1 MSNHT
6 PEPWQLKDSWE
17 GVIPVDRTGEYD
29 TIFYQVGNYDTPAC
43 SKEDGERIVA
53 CVNACV
59 GMEDPEKEI
68 AILRLKNKTSLANN
82 LCPDCRDK
90 QTFKSCLSCENQK
103 LRSDKQTLVDAL
115 EEAIEGMEDMI
126 GYVPDYFREKWKHDD
141 CIKEAREALASVR
154 EKEEG

>member
-1 MSNHT
+1 MTNHT
-6 PEPWQLKDSWE
+6 PEPWPEPKNKSHPTWRIAGCSDGCHSE
-17 GVIPVDRTGEYD
+17 GIL
-29 TIFYQVGNYDTPAC
+29 NYADYLRA
-43 SKEDGERIVA
+43 RA
-53 CVNACV
+53 CVNACE

-68 AILRLKNKTSLANN
+68 AALRA
-82 LCPDCRDK
+82 D
-90 QTFKSCLSCENQK
+90 NQM
-103 LRSDKQTLVDAL
+103 LVDAL

>member
-1 MSNHT
+1 MTNHT
-6 PEPWQLKDSWE
+6 PEARDISLNLTKTQY
-17 GVIPVDRTGEYD
+17 DRYKVCE
-29 TIFYQVGNYDTPAC
+29 
-43 SKEDGERIVA
+43 S
-53 CVNACV
+53 ACV

-141 CIKEAREALASVR
+141 CLKEAHEALAAVR